1 MFVKRTSENCL
12 VIGAPAKVNLDL
24 KVLRKREDGY
34 HDIDS
39 LFQAVSLFDRLTFE
53 RVDRSDRAELTVT
66 NGVNL
71 PTDEANLIVKAFNL
85 LKLRFGFRGGIR
97 VELEKNIPVAAGLGG
112 GSSDG
117 AATILAVRI
126 LFDLPLD
133 FSEMAKLGLELG
145 SDLPFF
151 FGSGQAHV
159 TGRGEIVTDLD
170 LPTDYWLV
178 LVTPGFEVSTAEAYA
193 ALKMPLTKP
202 VAARSFRGWKAP
214 ADLVKW
220 LADIGN
226 DFERV
231 QLAAFPELTETKL
244 RLAQSGAVLVRLS
257 GSGPTVFGLYIGAP
271 ELEGDRAFGRSN
283 WIVST
288 VKPIRLPARL
298 IS

>member
-1 MFVKRTSENCL
+1 MFIKRTSDNSL

-24 KVLRKREDGY
+24 KVLRRRDDGY

-39 LFQAVSLFDRLTFE
+39 IFQAVALFDRLTFE
-53 RVDRSDRAELTVT
+53 RLERSDRVELTIS
-66 NGVNL
+66 NGVDL
-71 PTDEANLIVKAFNL
+71 PTDESNLIVKAFKL
-85 LKLRFGFRGGIR
+85 LKERFGFRGGIR

-117 AATILAVRI
+117 AAAIVATRM
-126 LFDLPLD
+126 LFELPLNYPQ
-133 FSEMAKLGLELG
+133 MAEIGIEIG

-159 TGRGEIVTDLD
+159 TGRGEIVADLE

-178 LVTPGFEVSTAEAYA
+178 LVTPGFGISTPQAYA
-193 ALKMPLTKP
+193 ALKMPLTKSVP
-202 VAARSFRGWKAP
+202 ARSFRGWKAP
-214 ADLVKW
+214 VDIVKW

-231 QLAAFPELTETKL
+231 QLAAFPELTEIKR
-244 RLAQSGAVLVRLS
+244 RLARSGAALVRLS
-257 GSGPTVFGLYIGAP
+257 GSGPTVFGLYNGAP
-271 ELEGDRAFGRSN
+271 ELEGDRVFGRSD
-283 WIVST
+283 WIVSA